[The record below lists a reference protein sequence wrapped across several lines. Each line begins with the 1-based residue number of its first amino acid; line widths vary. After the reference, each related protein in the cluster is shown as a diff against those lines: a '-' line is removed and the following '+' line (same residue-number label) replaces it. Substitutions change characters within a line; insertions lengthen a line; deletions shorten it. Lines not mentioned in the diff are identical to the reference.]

1 MSTRWLA
8 RRIVTSILVFFS
20 ALIINFAIPRL
31 MPGSPVAA
39 FTGGVKLTE
48 EARQAM
54 IERFG
59 LDSSTWEQFWRYI
72 TRAFQGDFGVSFY
85 YFPKSVSSV
94 IAAALPWTLL
104 VLLTSLVL
112 QVVIGYTLGVTSAW
126 KAGKRTDSV
135 LQTVSL
141 AVLSAPLFWIAMVL
155 FYIFSFKLGWF
166 PFGGAYTPGGV
177 EGGWLAKVAD
187 IARHAALPI
196 ISLTL
201 AQYATYQLI
210 LRNTMVTT
218 LKKNYILVAEA
229 KGLKESRIK
238 YGHAA
243 RNALLPMVT
252 FLGLS
257 LAVSVGGSVYI
268 ETVFSYPGVGKLI
281 FDSVL
286 ARDYPTL
293 QGCFFVFAVVVI
305 IASIA
310 VDIAYMYLDPRI
322 RTS

>member
-1 MSTRWLA
+1 
-8 RRIVTSILVFFS
+8 
-20 ALIINFAIPRL
+20 

-177 EGGWLAKVAD
+177 DGGWLAKVAD

>member
-1 MSTRWLA
+1 MARPAEAGRATGPSICRLQIGSRWGLGLSTRWLA

-268 ETVFSYPGVGKLI
+268 ETVFSYPGVGRAHLR
-281 FDSVL
+281 L
-286 ARDYPTL
+286 GACP
-293 QGCFFVFAVVVI
+293 
-305 IASIA
+305 
-310 VDIAYMYLDPRI
+310 
-322 RTS
+322 

>member
-1 MSTRWLA
+1 M
-8 RRIVTSILVFFS
+8 FFS
-20 ALIINFAIPRL
+20 ALIVNFAIPRL

-39 FTGGVKLTE
+39 FTGGSKLTE
-48 EARQAM
+48 EARAAM
-54 IERFG
+54 IVRFG
-59 LDSSTWEQFWRYI
+59 LDSSTWDQFWRYI
-72 TRAFQGDFGVSFY
+72 SRVFHGDFGVSFY

-112 QVVIGYTLGVTSAW
+112 QVIIGYSLGATSAW
-126 KAGKRTDSV
+126 KAGKKTDSV

-141 AVLSAPLFWIAMVL
+141 TILSAPLFWVAMVL
-155 FYIFSFKLGWF
+155 FYVFSFKLGWF
-166 PFGGAYTPGGV
+166 PYGGAYTPGGV
-177 EGGWLAKVAD
+177 DGGWLAKVGD

-229 KGLKESRIK
+229 KGLSESQIK
-238 YGHAA
+238 HRHAA
-243 RNALLPMVT
+243 RNALLPVVT
-252 FLGLS
+252 FFGLS

-286 ARDYPTL
+286 ARDYPLL

-322 RTS
+322 RTT